1 MEDRRRE
8 HYLQK
13 GLAPRLTHACT
24 WPRELPLELW
34 TMIAG
39 YLIRECAVV
48 SLQEQ
53 VLKCQNQQRRLA
65 LDLAKPVYASYVS
78 VEGRC
83 YVQCLKN
90 EDPEAHSAEASKEKP
105 EDPNKA
111 GKRMNLLFPG
121 RSVTTQSSVNL
132 LVAADHLGIRRMLF
146 IPEGQKLSKWYRRQV
161 YISGLW
167 WRHFPAD
174 VLASSDS
181 GSALIVENDV
191 SVLLLFMVGFRI
203 NEWTLPIAIQL

>member
-1 MEDRRRE
+1 
-8 HYLQK
+8 
-13 GLAPRLTHACT
+13 
-24 WPRELPLELW
+24 
-34 TMIAG
+34 MIAG
-39 YLIRECAVV
+39 FLIRECAVV

-90 EDPEAHSAEASKEKP
+90 EDSEAHGAEASEEKP

-111 GKRMNLLFPG
+111 EAKRMNLLFPG
-121 RSVTTQSSVNL
+121 RSVATQSSVNL
-132 LVAADHLGIRRMLF
+132 LVASDHLGIRRVLF
-146 IPEGQKLSKWYRRQV
+146 IPEGQKLAKWCRRQV

-167 WRHFPAD
+167 WKHFPAD

-191 SVLLLFMVGFRI
+191 SVLLLSMVRFRI
-203 NEWTLPIAIQL
+203 NEWTLPIAIHF